1 MDVPTPK
8 PPVTQPIRKP
18 DHHVNKRW
26 MHRILDRLLD
36 NWGIE
41 QASAWRRGREFGWL
55 EGHTDGDKE
64 GYDRGVEDG
73 KKIVVLRPG
82 PLSEPGAPGVKE
94 RTLFKEWKFDISSEI
109 KQQFVN
115 DVGRILPKHQQP
127 SKQQWKMILSTTPTT
142 SVVAGA
148 GSGKST
154 TMVLRLLL
162 LNHYLG
168 VDFSS
173 LTVVTFTKESKH
185 DFAGKVREVFGRWG
199 RTITEEG
206 SLDIV
211 RTFHSRILA
220 FTRSIK
226 GLEKVRAFEFL
237 DNKNDEDEK
246 AGSMLNVTLK
256 SEQLDL
262 MNRCYDELYAGNAVF
277 KDLIG
282 HLVRRSI
289 ILEHLDQDHPDVLDR
304 KRKAKDMAGL
314 DQTLCNALEGL
325 WSKAGRWPIEGV
337 DPAGRD
343 ISILGQTFHADGYI
357 PQLGAYV
364 LLGVDKNE
372 PDGLKTPGQS
382 SYMNANVKDKRL
394 LFQAFCS
401 SPVIYLKSYHE
412 AAGSIEAIKNL
423 ATSCPKFNYQ
433 VQGELG
439 ALPIMDAFYSSASF
453 MENLGLD
460 VIEAVKKM
468 KLSSDDP
475 DRRFFAALSIF
486 WNRFQNMLGEMSPP
500 VMTFNAMFAMFS
512 ERGALNLQAVP
523 NHVLQPMTT
532 LMIDEFQDV
541 GANTISWV
549 RATFAEIER
558 RNMRVSTDGPPA
570 YASLMAVG
578 DYWQSIYGWRGSS
591 PHFFTD
597 FDKQFPSPAT
607 TTVTL
612 RDNYRSHQWVID
624 AAEQIVIRTGG
635 AADKGG
641 LAANPGVMHDKAPVK
656 VLAPN
661 YGHLKQ
667 EVLRHYEQD
676 DTILILSRRRK
687 DRDDISS
694 QLTRLTKRA
703 AAEGREDDIKILT
716 YHASKGLQ
724 ADAVFLLGDCEVKS
738 SSPYKN
744 DLYRQAKMGAEGDP
758 CGYDTSQCHEA
769 LRTAYVA
776 ITRAIKSC
784 YWYVDRKEAKTRV
797 MEKASRYIDESADFW
812 EVDQKAL
819 FHVANIPASKKPGAK
834 PWRGPRF

>member
-1 MDVPTPK
+1 MNK
-8 PPVTQPIRKP
+8 P
-18 DHHVNKRW
+18 W
-26 MHRILDRLLD
+26 MHRLLDRLLD
-36 NWGIE
+36 RWGVE
-41 QASAWRRGREFGWL
+41 QASAWRKGREFGWR
-55 EGHTDGDKE
+55 EGRRTGEKL
-64 GYDRGVEDG
+64 GYERGLDDG
-73 KKIVVLRPG
+73 KQIVELRPG
-82 PLSEPGAPGVKE
+82 PACEPGDPGIKE
-94 RTLFKEWKFDISSEI
+94 RTLFKEWKFEISPEL
-109 KQQFVN
+109 KQRFID
-115 DVGRILPKHQQP
+115 DVASNLPKHQQP

-199 RTITEEG
+199 RTISEEE

-237 DNKNDEDEK
+237 DNKHDEDEK
-246 AGSMLNVTLK
+246 DGSMLNVKLK

-262 MNRCYDELYAGNAVF
+262 MNRCYHELYAGNAAF
-277 KDLIG
+277 KELIG

-289 ILEHLDQDHPDVLDR
+289 ILEQLDQDHPDVLDR
-304 KRKAKDMAGL
+304 KRKAKDMAAL
-314 DQTLCNALEGL
+314 DKTLCTALVGL

-343 ISILGQTFHADGYI
+343 VSILGQTFHADGYI
-357 PQLGAYV
+357 PDLGAYV
-364 LLGVDKNE
+364 LLGVDNNE
-372 PDGLKTPGQS
+372 PGGLKTPGQT
-382 SYMNANVKDKRL
+382 SYMNSNVKDKRL

-401 SPVIYLKSYHE
+401 SPVIYLKNYKE
-412 AAGSIEAIKNL
+412 AAGSVDAIKHL
-423 ATSCPKFNYQ
+423 ATSCPKFNYE

-439 ALPIMDAFYSSASF
+439 GQPIMDAFYSSASF

-468 KLSSDDP
+468 KLTSNDP

-486 WNRFQNMLGEMSPP
+486 WNRFQDMLREMNPP

-512 ERGALNLQAVP
+512 ERGALNLQVVP
-523 NHVLQPMTT
+523 PHVLQPMTT

-558 RNMRVSTDGPPA
+558 RNMRVLTDGPPA

-597 FDKQFPSPAT
+597 FDQQFPSTST
-607 TTVTL
+607 TAVTL

-635 AADKGG
+635 ASDKGG
-641 LAANPGVMHDKAPVK
+641 LAANPRVMNDKAPVK
-656 VLAPN
+656 VLAHD
-661 YGHLKQ
+661 YGHMKQ
-667 EVLRHYEQD
+667 EVLRHYEQSE
-676 DTILILSRRRK
+676 TILLLSRRRK
-687 DRDDISS
+687 DRDEISR
-694 QLTRLTKRA
+694 QLDRLTKRA
-703 AAEGREDDIKILT
+703 ADEGRKDDIKILT

-744 DLYRQAKMGAEGDP
+744 DLYRQAKMGSQGDP

-784 YWYVDRKEAKTRV
+784 YWYVDRKEAKVRV

-819 FHVANIPASKKPGAK
+819 FRVANAPAKKKPGAK